1 MENIVL
7 FGAPGV
13 GKGTHASI
21 LAEKYDLLHLS
32 TGDMLRNEITENTP
46 LGQRVKQTMDRGD
59 LVGDD
64 VVISLVDK
72 ALSSTD
78 KGIILDGFPR
88 TVQQAQALDFL
99 FKRHQR
105 RLSCVI
111 SIDAPRE
118 ELVRRI
124 AERSMISNRVDDAN
138 QETINHRL
146 EEYEHKTKP
155 VVDYYKVSGRLICID
170 GSGEINQTSMRLCKV
185 VDNVVSRQK
194 TKPPCNTNI

>member
-1 MENIVL
+1 MKNIIL

-13 GKGTHASI
+13 GKGTHAGI

-32 TGDMLRNEITENTP
+32 TGDLLRAEVAAETS
-46 LGQRVKQTMDRGD
+46 LGLRVKSAMERGD

-72 ALSSTD
+72 ALASTD
-78 KGIILDGFPR
+78 RGVILDGFPR

-99 FKRHQR
+99 FRNHGR
-105 RLSCVI
+105 RVNCVI
-111 SIDAPRE
+111 SIDASRD

-124 AERSMISNRVDDAN
+124 HERAVISGRIDDADDD
-138 QETINHRL
+138 IIRHRL
-146 EEYEHKTKP
+146 EEYDEKTKP
-155 VVDYYKVSGRLICID
+155 VTDFYKVSGLLVTID

-185 VDNVVSRQK
+185 VDLLMKHQQ
-194 TKPPCNTNI
+194 

>member
-1 MENIVL
+1 MKNIVL

-13 GKGTHASI
+13 GKGTHANI

-32 TGDMLRNEITENTP
+32 TGDMLRAEIEAGTP
-46 LGQRVKQTMDRGD
+46 LGKRVEAAMERGD

-64 VVISLVDK
+64 VVIGLVDK
-72 ALSSTD
+72 ALSSTEQ
-78 KGIILDGFPR
+78 GVILDGFPR

-99 FKRHQR
+99 FKNHGR
-105 RLSCVI
+105 RMNCVI

-124 AERSMISNRVDDAN
+124 HERALISGRTDDAN
-138 QETINHRL
+138 DDTIRHRL
-146 EEYEHKTKP
+146 EEYDAKTKP
-155 VVDYYKVSGRLICID
+155 VTDYYKVSGLLVSID

-185 VDNVVSRQK
+185 VDILMKRGQ
-194 TKPPCNTNI
+194 

>member
-13 GKGTHASI
+13 GKGTHANI

-32 TGDMLRNEITENTP
+32 TGDMLRAEIEAGTP
-46 LGQRVKQTMDRGD
+46 LGQRVRAAMERGD

-64 VVISLVDK
+64 VVIGLVDK
-72 ALSSTD
+72 ALSSTEQ
-78 KGIILDGFPR
+78 GVILDGFPR

-99 FKRHQR
+99 FKHHNR
-105 RLSCVI
+105 RMNCVI

-124 AERSMISNRVDDAN
+124 HERALISGRTDDAN
-138 QETINHRL
+138 DDTIRHRL
-146 EEYEHKTKP
+146 EEYEAKTKP
-155 VVDYYKVSGRLICID
+155 VTDYYKVSGLLVCID

-185 VDNVVSRQK
+185 VDGLIRKNRK
-194 TKPPCNTNI
+194 

>member
-1 MENIVL
+1 MKNIIL

-13 GKGTHASI
+13 GKGTHAGI

-32 TGDMLRNEITENTP
+32 TGDLLRAEVAAETS
-46 LGQRVKQTMDRGD
+46 LGLRVKSAMERGD

-72 ALSSTD
+72 ALDSTD
-78 KGIILDGFPR
+78 RGVILDGFPR

-99 FKRHQR
+99 FRNHGR
-105 RLSCVI
+105 RVNCVI
-111 SIDAPRE
+111 SIDAPRD

-124 AERSMISNRVDDAN
+124 HERAVISGRIDDADDD
-138 QETINHRL
+138 IIRHRL
-146 EEYEHKTKP
+146 EEYDKKTKP
-155 VVDYYKVSGRLICID
+155 VTDFYKVSGLLVTID

-185 VDNVVSRQK
+185 VDLLMKHQQ
-194 TKPPCNTNI
+194 

>member
-1 MENIVL
+1 MKNIVL

-13 GKGTHASI
+13 GKGTHTNI

-32 TGDMLRNEITENTP
+32 TGDMLRAEIEAGTS
-46 LGQRVKQTMDRGD
+46 LGKRVEAAMERGD

-64 VVISLVDK
+64 VVVGLVDK
-72 ALSSTD
+72 ALSSTEQ
-78 KGIILDGFPR
+78 GVILDGFPR

-99 FKRHQR
+99 FKNHGR
-105 RLSCVI
+105 RMSCVI

-124 AERSMISNRVDDAN
+124 HERALISGRTDDAN
-138 QETINHRL
+138 DDTIRHRL
-146 EEYEHKTKP
+146 EEYDAKTKP
-155 VVDYYKVSGRLICID
+155 VTDYYKVSGLLVSID

-185 VDNVVSRQK
+185 VDILMKRGQ
-194 TKPPCNTNI
+194 